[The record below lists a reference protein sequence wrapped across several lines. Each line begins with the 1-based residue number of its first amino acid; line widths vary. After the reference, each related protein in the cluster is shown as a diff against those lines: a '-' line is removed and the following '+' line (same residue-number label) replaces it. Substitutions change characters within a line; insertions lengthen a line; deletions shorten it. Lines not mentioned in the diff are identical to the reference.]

1 MKKRFLRKRVKV
13 DYLFSDYE
21 KEIDDD
27 KEWSELFSESEE
39 EEDIN
44 CLEKFLKKKNKFF
57 LVRIKVFFV
66 DICNGILI
74 ENSSTLFVNF
84 LDDDSD
90 FEVLSK
96 LLVKRKLVVDLLNK
110 KRFVK
115 IISFDDFDESIK
127 CLGVFVDEIGLY
139 Y

>member
-74 ENSSTLFVNF
+74 ENSSILFVNF

-110 KRFVK
+110 KKFVK

>member
-1 MKKRFLRKRVKV
+1 M
-13 DYLFSDYE
+13 
-21 KEIDDD
+21 
-27 KEWSELFSESEE
+27 
-39 EEDIN
+39 N

-66 DICNGILI
+66 DSCNGILI
-74 ENSSTLFVNF
+74 ENSSMLLINF

-110 KRFVK
+110 KKFVK

-127 CLGVFVDEIGLY
+127 CLEVFVDEIGLY
-139 Y
+139 YQQECVYLFGQLLLWNGE